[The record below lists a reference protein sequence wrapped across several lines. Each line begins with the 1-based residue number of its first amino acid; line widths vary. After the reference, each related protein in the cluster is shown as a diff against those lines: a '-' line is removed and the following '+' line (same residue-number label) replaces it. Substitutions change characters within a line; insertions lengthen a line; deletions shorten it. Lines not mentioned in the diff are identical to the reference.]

1 MAKTITTQYGEFLN
15 YDGFVCRDNMGKL
28 ITPAYVTTHFK
39 LMVDSNGLK
48 HLRFHDLRH
57 SCASLL
63 VASGVPMKAVQ
74 EWLGHA
80 TYNITADYYSHLDFR
95 SKMASANE
103 SCLQQNDTEYP
114 RNSKDK

>member
-1 MAKTITTQYGEFLN
+1 
-15 YDGFVCRDNMGKL
+15 MGKL

-95 SKMASANE
+95 SKMAFADTISKLLDGDN
-103 SCLQQNDTEYP
+103 QNGDTKNDSSDTNPETE
-114 RNSKDK
+114 NKTA